1 MAVDER
7 PGRRTRAARA
17 VRALSPR
24 RPARRLLGYVLAE
37 RRTLRQGLGA
47 LLVGAAAAFVAGLT
61 LGNITG
67 TLQRLPGLFI
77 LIPAAAGMQNTVF
90 GAVGARL
97 GTSTHIGIFEVT
109 RRRSGVLYQN
119 AFASIVLTFFSS
131 LYLAG
136 LAKLSALAFGLP
148 SISFL
153 DFVTISVVGASL
165 GAVVIL
171 TVTVV
176 VAIVSYRRGYDL
188 DAVGTPL
195 IIAAG
200 DMTTIPALFL
210 ATLLVHNPVVNAV
223 IAGVA
228 ITVCAI
234 AILRGILTDLRLA
247 RRAMFEM
254 LAVVLF
260 TPLLDILA
268 GTVIE
273 ARLAHFVALPGLL
286 IVIPPLISVAGDLG
300 GILSSRLS
308 SKLHLGVISPRRLP
322 EAPAILDAVLVVVSG
337 VVVFTAIGTIGFGLS
352 ALLGKASP
360 SLPIMLSSTVLAGF
374 IASLFGLLI
383 AYYIAV
389 ATTRFGLNP
398 DNHAIPIITSVMDLT
413 GVVSFLVVLA
423 LLGVVTHG

>member
-1 MAVDER
+1 MAI
-7 PGRRTRAARA
+7 A
-17 VRALSPR
+17 PR
-24 RPARRLLGYVLAE
+24 RRLRSIWRYLRAE
-37 RRTLRQGLGA
+37 QRTLRQGLVA

-90 GAVGARL
+90 GAIGARL
-97 GTSTHIGIFEVT
+97 GTYTHAGLFEVT
-109 RRRSGVLYQN
+109 RERSGVLYQN
-119 AFASIVLTFFSS
+119 AFAGVVLTFFSS
-131 LYLAG
+131 FYLAA
-136 LAKLSALAFGLP
+136 LAKLAALVFGLP
-148 SISFL
+148 SISFF
-153 DFVTISVVGASL
+153 DFVTISVVGASI
-165 GAVVIL
+165 AAIVIL
-171 TVTVV
+171 TVTVL
-176 VAIVSYRRGYDL
+176 VAVVSYRRGYDL

-210 ATLLVHNPVVNAV
+210 ATLLVHNNVVNAV
-223 IAGVA
+223 IAG
-228 ITVCAI
+228 I
-234 AILRGILTDLRLA
+234 AIVVCVAASLRGFLSDLRLA

-254 LAVVLF
+254 LAVVLL

-273 ARLAHFVALPGLL
+273 ARLEHFVALPGLL
-286 IVIPPLISVAGDLG
+286 VVIPPLISVAGDLG

-322 EAPAILDAVLVVVSG
+322 EAPAVLDAGLVVVSG
-337 VVVFTAIGTIGFGLS
+337 LVVFTAIGAAAFGLS
-352 ALLGKASP
+352 ALTGRASP
-360 SLPIMLSSTVLAGF
+360 SFGIMVAGTLLAGLV
-374 IASLFGLLI
+374 ASLFGLVF

-398 DNHAIPIITSVMDLT
+398 DNHAVPIITSAMDLT
-413 GVVSFLVVLA
+413 GVTSFLVVLA
-423 LLGVVTHG
+423 VLGVTTHG

>member
-1 MAVDER
+1 MAI
-7 PGRRTRAARA
+7 A
-17 VRALSPR
+17 PR
-24 RPARRLLGYVLAE
+24 RRLRSIWRYLRAE
-37 RRTLRQGLGA
+37 QRTLRQGLVA
-47 LLVGAAAAFVAGLT
+47 LLVGGAAAFVAGLT

-90 GAVGARL
+90 GAIGARL
-97 GTSTHIGIFEVT
+97 GTSTHAGLFEVT
-109 RRRSGVLYQN
+109 RERSGVLYQN
-119 AFASIVLTFFSS
+119 AFAGVVLTFFSS
-131 LYLAG
+131 FYLA
-136 LAKLSALAFGLP
+136 ALARLAAFVFGLP

-153 DFVTISVVGASL
+153 DFVTISVVGASI
-165 GAVVIL
+165 GAIVIL

-176 VAIVSYRRGYDL
+176 VAVVSYRRGYDL

-200 DMTTIPALFL
+200 DMTTIPALFV
-210 ATLLVHNPVVNAV
+210 ATLLVHNDVVNAV
-223 IAGVA
+223 IAG
-228 ITVCAI
+228 IAI
-234 AILRGILTDLRLA
+234 AACLYATVRGYLTDLRLA

-254 LAVVLF
+254 LAVILL

-273 ARLAHFVALPGLL
+273 ARLSHFVALPGLL

-322 EAPAILDAVLVVVSG
+322 EAPALLDAGLVVIFG
-337 VVVFTAIGTIGFGLS
+337 LVVFTAIGAAGFGLS
-352 ALLGKASP
+352 SLSGKASP
-360 SLPIMLSSTVLAGF
+360 GFGIMVSATLLGGL
-374 IASLFGLLI
+374 IASVFGI
-383 AYYIAV
+383 VFAYYIAV

-398 DNHAIPIITSVMDLT
+398 DNHAIPIITSAMDLT
-413 GVVSFLVVLA
+413 GVTSFLIVLSV
-423 LLGVVTHG
+423 LGVTTHG